1 MKRLVCFLFLG
12 FCALFGVE
20 DFRVKIGVS
29 VPVQEYFVK
38 KIGGEF
44 VDVVVLIPQTRN
56 PKFFEPTAT
65 QVKMIKNLSV
75 YVASGIPFEKK
86 WLKRFENANP
96 SLRVLNL
103 SDNAC
108 KEAICYQWL
117 SIPSLKKQAK
127 KIAYILR
134 SVDIKNAKIYKEN
147 LESFLKELQE
157 FEGKIKQRLALPTTP
172 KIFAGFQDTWAG
184 FAKSFDLQYLSLKNQ
199 EELKKFRQEKLKM
212 VLITPFDVR
221 KQVRAIV
228 ANPKV
233 ELVEINPFALQWEEN
248 MLKILS
254 CVVGE

>member
-1 MKRLVCFLFLG
+1 MKKIFGFLLLSVCV
-12 FCALFGVE
+12 LFGSE

-44 VDVVVLIPQTRN
+44 VDVVVLVPQARN
-56 PKFFEPTAT
+56 PKFFEPSAT

-103 SDNAC
+103 SDSSC

-117 SIPSLKKQAK
+117 SIPLLKKQAK

-147 LESFLKELQE
+147 LEAFLKELQVLE
-157 FEGKIKQRLALPTTP
+157 DKIKQRLALPTTP
-172 KIFAGFQDTWAG
+172 KVFAGYQDTWLG
-184 FAKSFDLQYLSLKNQ
+184 FAKSFGLQYLSLKSQ
-199 EELKKFRQEKLKM
+199 DELKTFRQEKLTK

-221 KQVRAIV
+221 KQVKSIV

-233 ELVEINPFALQWEEN
+233 ELIEINPFALQWEEN
-248 MLKILS
+248 MWQILS

>member
-1 MKRLVCFLFLG
+1 MKKFLSFLVVFMSLLW
-12 FCALFGVE
+12 GVE

-29 VPVQEYFVK
+29 IPAQEYFVK

-44 VDVVVLIPQTRN
+44 VDVVVLIPQARN

-75 YVASGIPFEKK
+75 YIASGIPFEKK

-103 SDNAC
+103 IDNTC
-108 KEAICYQWL
+108 KEMICYQWL
-117 SIPSLKKQAK
+117 SIQTVKQQAQ

-147 LESFLKELQE
+147 LSIFLKELEDLQS
-157 FEGKIKQRLALPTTP
+157 KIHQKLSTSK
-172 KIFAGFQDTWAG
+172 KIFAGMQGTW
-184 FAKSFDLQYLSLKNQ
+184 KSFGEDFGVQYLDIRNPQDLK
-199 EELKKFRQEKLKM
+199 LFRSEKLPK

-221 KQVRAIV
+221 KQVKSILS
-228 ANPKV
+228 NPKI
-233 ELVEINPFALQWEEN
+233 ELIEINPYILEWEEN
-248 MLKILS
+248 IWQIVSCIL
-254 CVVGE
+254 GE